1 MKIKKGDKVQIIAG
15 KDKGKSGKVLV
26 ADAKNN
32 KVVVEGCNM
41 ISKHVKPSAMSGQ
54 GGIITKEAPL
64 DASNVMYLYNGKPAR
79 LGYKVEVVSENGKDK
94 KVKHRVVKSTGETI
108 D

>member
-15 KDKGKSGKVLV
+15 KDKGKTGKVLK

-32 KVVVEGCNM
+32 KVIVEGCNM
-41 ISKHVKPSAMSGQ
+41 VSRHVKPNAANGQ
-54 GGIITKEAPL
+54 GGIISQEAPL
-64 DASNVMYLYNGKPAR
+64 DASNVMYLYNGAPTR
-79 LGYKVEVVSENGKDK
+79 IGYKVDENGAKQ
-94 KVKHRVVKSTGETI
+94 RIVKSTGDTI

>member
-41 ISKHVKPSAMSGQ
+41 ISKHVKPNAMSGQ
-54 GGIITKEAPL
+54 GGIISKEAPL
-64 DASNVMYLYNGKPAR
+64 DASNVMYLYNGEPTR
-79 LGYKVEVVSENGKDK
+79 LGYKVETVEESGKK
-94 KVKHRVVKSTGETI
+94 KTVKHRVAKSTGDTI

>member
-41 ISKHVKPSAMSGQ
+41 VSKHVKPNAMNGQ
-54 GGIITKEAPL
+54 GGIISKEAPL
-64 DASNVMYLYNGKPAR
+64 DASNVMYLYNGKPER
-79 LGYKVEVVSENGKDK
+79 LGYKVETVEEGGKTK
-94 KVKHRVVKSTGETI
+94 KIKHRIAKSTGDTI